1 MIQRIG
7 SLYAGAVDLED
18 YGYEATPVNDRW
30 LSDEHLATVFEKA
43 EAIAR
48 LMDRSG
54 YSTLWFAEHHFQRE
68 GYECIPNVLMLA
80 VHLAHL
86 TERLN
91 VGCGFNIAPMWHP
104 VRLAE
109 DYATADILTKG
120 RVIFG
125 VGRGYHTREVEV
137 FGAPMLD
144 QDANRELFEEQV
156 ELILKALNSRS
167 FSHQGKAYTIPPRV
181 PYRGYE
187 VEEITL
193 VPRPQY
199 REVECYQPIVSAS
212 ARGLD
217 FMARMGMK
225 GIMGGG
231 AAIGGHSERVA
242 QAWREAL
249 ARHGRETELGGDLIL
264 GLTVHIADSE
274 AEGIREATPYYEEWV
289 KMFAPLGFVR
299 GLNEDQIAAAADPKR
314 ARSGGLPTVQDQIKA
329 GAWLVGTPEHVRDT
343 ILEIQDRWPG
353 LTEINIGH
361 PVGTPKQ
368 VILDQLG
375 RFAAEVM
382 PSILKSSSGSP
393 VAAG

>member
-1 MIQRIG
+1 MITRFG
-7 SLYAGAVDLED
+7 SLYAGAVDLDD

-30 LSDEHLATVFEKA
+30 LSDEHLATVFEKT
-43 EAIAR
+43 EAIAQ
-48 LMDRSG
+48 LMDRCG
-54 YSTLWFAEHHFQRE
+54 YSTLWLAEHHFQRE

-86 TERLN
+86 TKRLK

-120 RVIFG
+120 RVVFG

-137 FGAPMLD
+137 FGAPMQD

-156 ELILKALNSRS
+156 ELILKALNQRA
-167 FSHQGKAYTIPPRV
+167 FSHQGKHYTIPPRV

-193 VPRPQY
+193 VPRPITFP
-199 REVECYQPIVSAS
+199 VDCYQPIVSANP
-212 ARGLD
+212 RGLE
-217 FMARMGMK
+217 FMARNGMK

-231 AAIGGHSERVA
+231 AAIGGASERTA
-242 QAWREAL
+242 QAWREAQ
-249 ARHGRETELGGDLIL
+249 ARHGRETELGDGLIM

-274 AEGIREATPYYEEWV
+274 EAAIREATPYYEEWV

-299 GLNEDQIAAAADPKR
+299 GLNDEQIAAAANPKT
-314 ARSGGLPTVQDQIKA
+314 ARTGNLPTMRDQIAA
-329 GAWLVGTPEHVRDT
+329 GSWLVGPPEHIAATLMD
-343 ILEIQDRWPG
+343 IQARWPG
-353 LTEINIGH
+353 LQEVNIGH
-361 PVGTPKQ
+361 PVGTPKA
-368 VILDQLG
+368 VVLEQLE
-375 RFAAEVM
+375 RFSREVM
-382 PSILKSSSGSP
+382 PQFTREP
-393 VAAG
+393 VAAV